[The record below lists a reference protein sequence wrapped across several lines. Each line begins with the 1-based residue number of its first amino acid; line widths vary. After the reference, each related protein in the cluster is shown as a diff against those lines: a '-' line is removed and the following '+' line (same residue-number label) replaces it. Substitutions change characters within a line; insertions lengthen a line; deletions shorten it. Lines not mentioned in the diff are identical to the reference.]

1 MIKEFSFDDNSKI
14 RFEFSE
20 EGNLTITL
28 QARHLGKEIKITSAQ
43 ATLDSDSVTELVN
56 WIGDVLLGESNG

>member
-1 MIKEFSFDDNSKI
+1 MIKEFNFNDNSKI
-14 RFEFSE
+14 KFEFSE
-20 EGNLTITL
+20 DRDLTITL

-43 ATLDSDSVTELVN
+43 ATLDSDNVTELVN